1 MTTLLAKTVSAERV
15 RPKVS
20 LATLAA
26 MADWKEGIQGRIQ
39 CARVRLNLGLQP
51 NDAQLAAEVAEFAAE
66 CRRLCRKF
74 GGRRA
79 PEGRLVDE

>member
-39 CARVRLNLGLQP
+39 CARVRT
-51 NDAQLAAEVAEFAAE
+51 
-66 CRRLCRKF
+66 
-74 GGRRA
+74 
-79 PEGRLVDE
+79 